1 MRVGIDI
8 CRLTDPWTGVGN
20 YIYNL
25 VSGLAK
31 VDQANQY
38 VLYPYFWDCFP
49 KKYKGLAEFVP
60 NSPNFR
66 LHGADK
72 VELGVKLFWCKL
84 KLPKEP
90 QLAKVDVTHSTNI
103 SGPRLRNS
111 KLAVTIHDLSF
122 VYEPQWHK
130 KDNVAFSMR
139 ALNRAVRRADALIV
153 PSEFTARELIRF
165 DPSVRGRVR
174 VVYEA
179 VSPRFS
185 AAQSKKA
192 LAGLRKKYGL
202 EKPFF
207 LFVGTLEP
215 RKNLPHLVK
224 VFHHLW
230 ENGLIE
236 QDLVL
241 VGGEGWKADETM
253 RAIKDPAG
261 RGKVKALGYVPF
273 EDLPGLY
280 QAAYGVVYPSLY
292 EGFGLPVLE
301 AMACGAPVITSNIS
315 SLPEVAGEAALLTDP
330 VDESSLA
337 DAVVRLGRDQGLK
350 NRMSGLSLEQAA
362 KFSREAMG
370 QGTLSVYREL
380 AG

>member
-1 MRVGIDI
+1 VGIDI

-25 VSGLAK
+25 VSGLAA
-31 VDQANQY
+31 VDQENQY

-49 KKYKGLAEFVP
+49 RDYKALAEFVP
-60 NSPNFR
+60 DSPNFS
-66 LHGADK
+66 LHGAEK
-72 VELGVKLFWCKL
+72 SELGVKLFWCKL

-103 SGPRLRNS
+103 SGPRLQNS
-111 KLAVTIHDLSF
+111 QLAVTIHDLSF

-130 KDNVAFSMR
+130 KDNVVFSMR

-165 DPSVRGRVR
+165 DPSVRNRVR

-179 VSPRFS
+179 VSPRFR
-185 AAQSKKA
+185 ADQDKKS
-192 LAGLRKKYGL
+192 LAKLRQKYGL

-215 RKNLPHLVK
+215 RKNLPRLIQVLHR
-224 VFHHLW
+224 LW
-230 ENGLIE
+230 KNGLIE

-241 VGGEGWKADETM
+241 AGGEGWKADETIQ
-253 RAIKDPAG
+253 AIKDSAG
-261 RGKVKALGYVPF
+261 RGRVKALGYVPF

-315 SLPEVAGEAALLTDP
+315 SLPEVAGEAALLVDP
-330 VDESSLA
+330 FDESSMA
-337 DAVVRLGRDQGLK
+337 DALVRLGRDQGLR
-350 NRMSGLSLEQAA
+350 NNLAGLSLQQAA
-362 KFSREAMG
+362 KFSRQAMG
-370 QGTLSVYREL
+370 RGTLSVYREL
-380 AG
+380 SG